1 MEHFSNVVTTDLWN
15 HAIYSSILKYLR
27 FKKIK
32 ILNVPI
38 DKPKWNIKRPN
49 KKRYMITKI
58 KKFLVTFCLFF
69 SRNKDYFFMDTYLTK
84 FDLVKLQLK
93 LGQFPVFYSVP
104 NYTELIPKEINRSIT
119 LSEFKCNNSFEH
131 YLREVLPLQIPKA
144 YIEGYKNLSKL
155 TKNMHWPKK
164 PKLIWTS
171 ISFYMDE
178 IFKLWAAN
186 KIEEGVPLVIG
197 QHGGNYGQAMFNMG
211 EYHELKICDYYLSW
225 GWKTHL
231 KKIIPIGSF
240 KKPIKNKIKNSN
252 QISILLILSGSCRY
266 NGSIQSAPMS
276 TQWINYFDDQIKF
289 YGKLPNQIANNVNV
303 RLYPY
308 DYEWS
313 QYERW
318 KEKFP
323 NSKFDKCEKDFNNA
337 IMNTNLLISGWN
349 TTAYLETM
357 MSNIPTLIFWDPK
370 FFEIRKDAKEL
381 FEELKKVGI
390 FHDNINSAVTHVKNV
405 WRDIDLWW
413 NLPDVKLARDHFTTN
428 YACSHNVVN
437 NLCDAFRDISNRKD
451 FN

>member
-1 MEHFSNVVTTDLWN
+1 MNTNKSNIKDYFLVTTALQETWPEDNKSALFLGEWCRLYSKKSRWINMDGEVVPYHWDDRKKLYEDYKYLLKLFENVLEALVIELNNFHNVSHSSRYWRIVIGPWLMNFLTITFDRWSSINAALEKYSIVETKVNEKVGLNYIPENMEHFSNVVTTDLWN

-32 ILNVPI
+32 ISNVPI
-38 DKPKWNIKRPN
+38 DKTKWNIKRPY
-49 KKRYMITKI
+49 KKRYMISKI
-58 KKFLVTFCLFF
+58 KNFLVTFCLFF
-69 SRNKDYFFMDTYLTK
+69 SRNKNYFFMDTYLTK

-231 KKIIPIGSF
+231 KKCGC
-240 KKPIKNKIKNSN
+240 
-252 QISILLILSGSCRY
+252 QVYGSIL
-266 NGSIQSAPMS
+266 
-276 TQWINYFDDQIKF
+276 
-289 YGKLPNQIANNVNV
+289 
-303 RLYPY
+303 
-308 DYEWS
+308 
-313 QYERW
+313 
-318 KEKFP
+318 
-323 NSKFDKCEKDFNNA
+323 
-337 IMNTNLLISGWN
+337 
-349 TTAYLETM
+349 
-357 MSNIPTLIFWDPK
+357 
-370 FFEIRKDAKEL
+370 
-381 FEELKKVGI
+381 
-390 FHDNINSAVTHVKNV
+390 
-405 WRDIDLWW
+405 
-413 NLPDVKLARDHFTTN
+413 
-428 YACSHNVVN
+428 
-437 NLCDAFRDISNRKD
+437 
-451 FN
+451 